1 MKSSVGFFMLFLCVL
16 LFSACSLVGAVGSGE
31 ARKGA
36 TKQLET
42 VDTFLTDS
50 SITATIKRKLMSLDT
65 GKISVSTTNGI
76 VNLVGHVESEEERQI
91 ALMLAE
97 TTEGVLEVR
106 SQVQVRPKIK

>member
-1 MKSSVGFFMLFLCVL
+1 MKYFIFLLCTL

-50 SITATIKRKLMSLDT
+50 SITATVKRKLMSLDS

-76 VNLVGHVESEEERQI
+76 VSLTGHVDSEEERQI

-106 SQVQVRPKIK
+106 SQVQVRPKAE